1 MRPEATFREHFKLLR
16 SADQAALA
24 DYHCN
29 LLYGYLQALSDTDQI
44 RPALLSRLRQAVTK
58 AWSIKTYRLHGFRRA
73 A

>member
-1 MRPEATFREHFKLLR
+1 MKPEETIRTHFKLLR
-16 SADQAALA
+16 AADHAALA

-44 RPALLSRLRQAVTK
+44 RPALLGRLRQAVTK
-58 AWSIKTYRLHGFRRA
+58 AWALKINRIYGFRRA